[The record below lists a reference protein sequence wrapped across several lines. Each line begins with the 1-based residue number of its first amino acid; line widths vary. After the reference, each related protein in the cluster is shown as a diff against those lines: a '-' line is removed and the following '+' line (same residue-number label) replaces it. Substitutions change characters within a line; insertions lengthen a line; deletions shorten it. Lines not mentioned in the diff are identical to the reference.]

1 MKKHNHTT
9 SQKGRSTS
17 QKRQRK
23 QSAGVSATHV
33 LKVFIV
39 YLIVGQA
46 LAGWINYTSYEV
58 FNPLFMALAALA
70 LAVLATAVHVYKGQ
84 RNALDDFADDDL

>member
-9 SQKGRSTS
+9 PQKGRSTS
-17 QKRQRK
+17 KKGQRK
-23 QSAGVSATHV
+23 KSADVSAAHV

-39 YLIVGQA
+39 YLIVGLA

-58 FNPLFMALAALA
+58 FNPLLMALATLA
-70 LAVLATAVHVYKGQ
+70 LSVVATAVHVYKGQ

>member
-9 SQKGRSTS
+9 SQKG
-17 QKRQRK
+17 QRK
-23 QSAGVSATHV
+23 KSAGVSATHV

-39 YLIVGQA
+39 YLIVGLA

-58 FNPLFMALAALA
+58 FNPLFMAFAALA

-84 RNALDDFADDDL
+84 RNVVDDFADDDL

>member
-1 MKKHNHTT
+1 MKKHSHST
-9 SQKGRSTS
+9 SPKGRSTS
-17 QKRQRK
+17 RQGQRK
-23 QSAGVSATHV
+23 KSSGVSATHV

-39 YLIVGQA
+39 YLIAGLA

-58 FNPLFMALAALA
+58 FNPFLMALIAFA
-70 LAVLATAVHVYKGQ
+70 LAVLATVVHVYKGQ

>member
-9 SQKGRSTS
+9 SQKGRPTS
-17 QKRQRK
+17 KQGQRK
-23 QSAGVSATHV
+23 KSAGVSVTHV
-33 LKVFIV
+33 LKVFMV
-39 YLIVGQA
+39 YLVVGLA

-58 FNPLFMALAALA
+58 FNPLLMALIALV
-70 LAVLATAVHVYKGQ
+70 LAVLATVVHVYKGQ